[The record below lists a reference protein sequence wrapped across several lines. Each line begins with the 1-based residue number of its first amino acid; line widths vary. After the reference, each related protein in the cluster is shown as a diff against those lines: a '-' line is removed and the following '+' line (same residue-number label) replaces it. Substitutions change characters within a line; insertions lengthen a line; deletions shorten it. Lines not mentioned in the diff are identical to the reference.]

1 MEIFFIILFG
11 LCIGSFLNVCI
22 FRIAK
27 EENIAFPPSHCT
39 SCSYELKV
47 KDLIPV
53 FSYIFLKGK
62 CRNCKENIS
71 NQYPIVEILNSTI
84 YVLLYLQFGLSIS
97 LIKYCLLVS
106 LLIVIGFIDFETKYV
121 YSSTVIFGI
130 VSAVIFFIV
139 DWIITKRIPVSL
151 IIGGILG
158 FGVIWLI
165 VHLTGGMGEGDVDI
179 ALIIG
184 LFLGTN
190 NILLAL
196 FLSFVI
202 GGIAATFILVFKLNK
217 GEREI
222 AFGPYLAIGGILTM
236 LYGTNLINYYL
247 NLL

>member
-71 NQYPIVEILNSTI
+71 IQYPIVEILNSTI

-158 FGVIWLI
+158 FGEIWLI